1 MLVTFM
7 RHGVAVDRADPR
19 CPPDFQRPL
28 TVEGRNRTEA
38 AVRGLRALG
47 VKPDRV
53 LASPYLRCQQTARLA
68 VQGLGLPRRALL
80 TSDLLAPGVDPRG
93 LWAELAGLGLASA
106 LVVGHGGTLEPI
118 AGVALGL
125 PTLIPGAAQPLV
137 DLAWRTLAL
146 RKAGALQLE
155 VRLTQATLPMHDGR
169 PDAMTRAP
177 LEAGPSVEVGT
188 GGADGEDA
196 VGPDGTRSI
205 GAERPEEADGSEPDR
220 REAATRFSE
229 APQVAEA
236 RLAWKLPARLLRLI
250 GR

>member
-19 CPPDFQRPL
+19 CPPDFERPL
-28 TVEGRNRTEA
+28 TVEGRNRAGA
-38 AVRGLRALG
+38 AIRGLRALG
-47 VKPDRV
+47 VKPERV
-53 LASPYLRCQQTARLA
+53 LASPYVRCQQTARLA
-68 VQGLGLPRRALL
+68 IQGLDLPRRALL

-93 LWAELAGLGLASA
+93 LWAELGGLGVGSV

-125 PTLIPGAAQPLV
+125 PTVIPGALAPTV

-155 VRLTQATLPMHDGR
+155 VRFAAAPAGLVEGGPTAWTQAD
-169 PDAMTRAP
+169 
-177 LEAGPSVEVGT
+177 
-188 GGADGEDA
+188 
-196 VGPDGTRSI
+196 
-205 GAERPEEADGSEPDR
+205 GAEGEAEVSASD
-220 REAATRFSE
+220 AAGVT
-229 APQVAEA
+229 EA